1 MHDIQLSITAADPEK
16 LSGFYSGVLGLKIT
30 TEDID
35 GIKIYSTKLDG
46 LTLVVVPNP
55 PGKAASPGVHQ
66 FHCTD
71 ADRKSTRLNSS
82 H

>member
-1 MHDIQLSITAADPEK
+1 M
-16 LSGFYSGVLGLKIT
+16 LGLKIT

-55 PGKAASPGVHQ
+55 PGKPASTGVHQ

-71 ADRKSTRLNSS
+71 ADTPKIIERAKKYGGKVHALEGNNGTRI
-82 H
+82 